1 MEHLVVS
8 DHKSLTSYRKW
19 SRRERC
25 AYYACTLGNNQ
36 PRNLVC
42 QQSMPEYA
50 CISFCLLSSCPM
62 QHSGHLLQH
71 VHPGMIAGCRDGSFL
86 TTPDRRFRAGVQL
99 SCLCCCG
106 WSQWLCSSA
115 ALSGSTLQGANATHA
130 NQTSTYCSWH

>member
-8 DHKSLTSYRKW
+8 DHESLTSYRKW

-25 AYYACTLGNNQ
+25 ACYAYTVGNCQ

-42 QQSMPEYA
+42 QQSMPEHA
-50 CISFCLLSSCPM
+50 CISFCLLPSRPM
-62 QHSGHLLQH
+62 QYSGHLLQH
-71 VHPGMIAGCRDGSFL
+71 GHFGITAGCCDGSFL
-86 TTPDRRFRAGVQL
+86 TIPDWRFRAGVQL

-115 ALSGSTLQGANATHA
+115 ALSGSTLQGADATHA